1 MSLLYK
7 MLMFLPYVKH
17 CLTYQ
22 NKAKVPEKNKKR
34 LVAYKKRQIIS
45 AIYKLFQYNFW
56 WKCLEFINQM
66 YLTIQMRISSSV
78 KHNNATCLRSGDFLL
93 F

>member
-1 MSLLYK
+1 
-7 MLMFLPYVKH
+7 MFLPYVKH

-22 NKAKVPEKNKKR
+22 NKTKVPEKNKKR

-78 KHNNATCLRSGDFLL
+78 KHNDATCLRSGDFLL